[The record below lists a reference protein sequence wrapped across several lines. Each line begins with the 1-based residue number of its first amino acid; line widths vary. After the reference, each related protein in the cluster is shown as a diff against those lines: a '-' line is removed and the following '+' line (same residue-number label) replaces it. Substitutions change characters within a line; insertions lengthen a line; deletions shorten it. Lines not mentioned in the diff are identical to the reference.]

1 MPDKTA
7 LESSIFIRTLNVYM
21 NGEENQAVSE
31 SVVTIQPSLRSSFA
45 PLLLQRENQSHAVEA
60 RAQRRAQRVEC
71 LPVDILFKVKMTLHS
86 RFPSVTHAQANLI
99 NFRWHDMASSEPRSL
114 SDSRN
119 SLAYCERGCV
129 VSPFPA
135 DSHWANR
142 A

>member
-60 RAQRRAQRVEC
+60 RAQRRAQRVEW
-71 LPVDILFKVKMTLHS
+71 LPIDILFISENDSPLKISVSYS
-86 RFPSVTHAQANLI
+86 R
-99 NFRWHDMASSEPRSL
+99 SSKPDKL
-114 SDSRN
+114 P
-119 SLAYCERGCV
+119 LA
-129 VSPFPA
+129 
-135 DSHWANR
+135 
-142 A
+142 